1 MVNEAAPLATSPAV
15 AADSPVSWRA
25 APLPS
30 TEWTVPITAESPIHW
45 RAAPLRTAGSAVA
58 PSDDQVPGPA
68 DGIAASMSPPEPA
81 SPRTLAHRNRG
92 TTDTKRTWFIFY
104 SVFAV
109 LFAVDVIVARL
120 VSH

>member
-1 MVNEAAPLATSPAV
+1 
-15 AADSPVSWRA
+15 
-25 APLPS
+25 
-30 TEWTVPITAESPIHW
+30 
-45 RAAPLRTAGSAVA
+45 
-58 PSDDQVPGPA
+58 
-68 DGIAASMSPPEPA
+68 MSPPEPA
-81 SPRTLAHRNRG
+81 SPRTLAHRNGG